1 LEQIFQHL
9 ITSFN
14 NKNIQI
20 MKFNRTAKAHWKG
33 GGKDG
38 KGSLTTESGVLKK
51 SPYAF
56 KTRFEDAVGTNPEE
70 LIGAAHAGCFTM
82 QLSFFLVEE
91 GFTAES
97 LDTQARVYF
106 EDGSIPKIELEL
118 TGKVPGMDES
128 KFMELA
134 IKAKE
139 NCPIS
144 KLLNAEITLNTTFES

>member
-1 LEQIFQHL
+1 
-9 ITSFN
+9 
-14 NKNIQI
+14 

-38 KGSLTTESGVLKK
+38 KGSLTTESGVLKE

-97 LDTQARVYF
+97 LDTKARVHF

-118 TGKVPGMDES
+118 KGKVSGMDES
-128 KFMELA
+128 KFKELA
-134 IKAKE
+134 NKAKE
-139 NCPIS
+139 NCPVS
-144 KLLNAEITLNTTFES
+144 KLLNADITLKTTFES